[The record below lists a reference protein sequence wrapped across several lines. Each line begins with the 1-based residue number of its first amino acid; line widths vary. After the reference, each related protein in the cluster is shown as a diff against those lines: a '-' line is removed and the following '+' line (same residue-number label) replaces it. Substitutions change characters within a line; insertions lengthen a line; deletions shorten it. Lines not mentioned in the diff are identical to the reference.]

1 MNQPSPKIMIA
12 MISNKLFSAALL
24 VAAFC
29 CSGGSAFVHPI
40 GKTITSPSAPSAII
54 LSPKIIIESTTRLD
68 AALLPSVVTKLSPP
82 LRNTIVLSTAASAL
96 AISIYKNHKKKALP
110 DGNFAEPIPE
120 GSFGCPIIGNI
131 DFYTKRK
138 T

>member
-1 MNQPSPKIMIA
+1 MIA
-12 MISNKLFSAALL
+12 MISNKFFSAALF
-24 VAAFC
+24 VAAAFC

-40 GKTITSPSAPSAII
+40 GKTITTTSPTNS
-54 LSPKIIIESTTRLD
+54 SPKIFIESTTRLD

-110 DGNFAEPIPE
+110 DGNFAESVPE